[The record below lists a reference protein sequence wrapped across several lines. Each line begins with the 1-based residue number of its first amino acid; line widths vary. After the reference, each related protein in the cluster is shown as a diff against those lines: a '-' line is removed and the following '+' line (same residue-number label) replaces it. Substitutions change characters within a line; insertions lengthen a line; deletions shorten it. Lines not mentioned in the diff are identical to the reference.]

1 MIIRE
6 IEERDNKQVESL
18 IRTCLI
24 EFGANKP
31 GCAWSDP
38 NLGCFYEVYQNEN
51 SKYWV
56 VEDDG
61 IIVAGCGIGPVDTV
75 ENTCELQKMYSLKEV
90 RGTGIAHELLKL
102 SLKFAGDYYEEC
114 YLETFTNMVA
124 ANKFY
129 KKHGFIQ
136 LDKPL
141 VETEHYACDAWY
153 IKSLSKRVMNK

>member
-1 MIIRE
+1 MLMRE
-6 IEERDNKQVESL
+6 IEEKDNKEVELL

-24 EFGANKP
+24 EFRANKP

-38 NLGCFYEVYQNEN
+38 NLGCFFQLYQGNK

-56 VEDDG
+56 VEDNKK
-61 IIVAGCGIGPVDTV
+61 IVAGCGIGPLTGV
-75 ENTCELQKMYSLKEV
+75 ENVCELQKMYSLSEA
-90 RGTGIAHELLKL
+90 RGRGIANELLKI
-102 SLKFAGDYYEEC
+102 SLDFAKKYYEEC
-114 YLETFTNMVA
+114 YLETFSNMVA

-141 VETEHYACDAWY
+141 IETEHYACDVWY
-153 IKSLSKRVMNK
+153 IKTL

>member
-6 IEERDNKQVESL
+6 IQEKDNEQVESL

-31 GCAWSDP
+31 GCAWEDP
-38 NLGCFYEVYQNEN
+38 NLGSFYQVYQSEK

-56 VEDDG
+56 VEENG
-61 IIVAGCGIGPVDTV
+61 KIIAGCGIGPVDGV
-75 ENTCELQKMYSLKEV
+75 ENVCELQKMYSLKEV
-90 RGTGIAHELLKL
+90 RGLGIADELLKI
-102 SLKFAGDYYEEC
+102 SLEFAKKYYKEC
-114 YLETFTNMVA
+114 YLETFSNMVA

-129 KKHGFIQ
+129 KKYGFIQ

-141 VETEHYACDAWY
+141 VKTEHYACDAWY
-153 IKSLSKRVMNK
+153 IKSV

>member
-1 MIIRE
+1 MLIRE
-6 IEERDNKQVESL
+6 IEEKDNKEVELL

-38 NLGCFYEVYQNEN
+38 NLGCFFQLYQGDK

-56 VEDDG
+56 VEDNKK
-61 IIVAGCGIGPVDTV
+61 IVAGCGIGPLTGV
-75 ENTCELQKMYSLKEV
+75 ENVCELQKMYSLSEV
-90 RGTGIAHELLKL
+90 RGRGIANELLKI
-102 SLKFAGDYYEEC
+102 SLDFAKKYYEEC
-114 YLETFTNMVA
+114 YLETFSNMVA

-141 VETEHYACDAWY
+141 IETEHYACDVWY
-153 IKSLSKRVMNK
+153 IKRL

>member
-1 MIIRE
+1 MLIRE
-6 IEERDNKQVESL
+6 IEEKDNKEVELL

-38 NLGCFYEVYQNEN
+38 NLGCFFQLYQGDK

-56 VEDDG
+56 VEDNKK
-61 IIVAGCGIGPVDTV
+61 IVAGCGIGPLTGV
-75 ENTCELQKMYSLKEV
+75 ENVCELQKMYSLSEA
-90 RGTGIAHELLKL
+90 RGRGIANELLKI
-102 SLKFAGDYYEEC
+102 SLDFAKKYYEEC
-114 YLETFTNMVA
+114 YLETFSNMVA

-141 VETEHYACDAWY
+141 IETEHYACDVWY
-153 IKSLSKRVMNK
+153 IKRL